1 MRDRIWIVVPAAGAS
16 RRLARHV
23 PKQHLEIA
31 GRSLLEHALA
41 PLLAHPS
48 VAGGVGFLKVT
59 LRTPVALQA
68 IEAIAHDVDAA
79 IVGRGRF

>member
-1 MRDRIWIVVPAAGAS
+1 MTPLETLRCGPGIPAIGIVRLQDAVPLTA
-16 RRLARHV
+16 
-23 PKQHLEIA
+23 
-31 GRSLLEHALA
+31 
-41 PLLAHPS
+41 PS